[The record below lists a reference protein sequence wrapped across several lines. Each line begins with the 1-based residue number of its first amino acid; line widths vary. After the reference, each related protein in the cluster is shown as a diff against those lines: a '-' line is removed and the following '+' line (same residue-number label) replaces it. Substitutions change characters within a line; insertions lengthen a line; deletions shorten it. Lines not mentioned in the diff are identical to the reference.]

1 MSESQDQPPQDKQP
15 QDKKPQ
21 DKKPQDKKAQDQF
34 GFEDLKPHPDHPL
47 AQQDTENIEEIENSE
62 EAKESSI
69 SETDYEKED
78 IPTEDPGEKDLSFL
92 DHLDDLRTTLIQS
105 SGAAIVATIICW
117 FISSNLL
124 DILVR
129 PIREQGVY
137 FTAPNE
143 AFLVRLKLAGAMGL
157 FAVAPFIFFRLYM
170 FVLPG
175 LHKKEKKVI
184 TPLLLATAL
193 LFYTGVSFGFL
204 IVVPQVM
211 VFLMGFGTAYLSPL
225 IGVGEYFG
233 FVSKLCLA
241 FGLVFQLPLLV
252 LFLSVLGVVDPKKL
266 LKTWRYAIIAIFA
279 LSAVLTPPDVVSQ
292 IMMAGPVLILYW
304 SSVLV
309 ALIVT
314 KKRRKE
320 D

>member
-1 MSESQDQPPQDKQP
+1 MTEPRDEQSQGDDTPGDLTGPK
-15 QDKKPQ
+15 
-21 DKKPQDKKAQDQF
+21 DQF
-34 GFEDLKPHPDHPL
+34 GFDELKPHPDHPMG
-47 AQQDTENIEEIENSE
+47 QKEIEEAEPAEEPSSE
-62 EAKESSI
+62 GEQASGKEAE
-69 SETDYEKED
+69 EED
-78 IPTEDPGEKDLSFL
+78 QSFL
-92 DHLDDLRTTLIQS
+92 AHLDDLRTTLIQS
-105 SGAAIVATIICW
+105 SIAAIVATIICW
-117 FISSNLL
+117 FISSQLL

-129 PIREQGVY
+129 PIRDQGVY

-157 FAVAPFIFFRLYM
+157 FVVAPFIFFRLYM

-175 LHKKEKKVI
+175 LHKKEKKVV
-184 TPLLLATAL
+184 TPLLLTTAL

-204 IVVPQVM
+204 IVIPQVM

-252 LFLSVLGVVDPKKL
+252 LFLSVLGIVDPTKL

-279 LSAVLTPPDVVSQ
+279 VSAILTPPDVVSQ
-292 IMMAGPVLILYW
+292 VMMAGPVLILYW

-309 ALIVT
+309 AMAVT
-314 KKRRKE
+314 RKRRKE